1 MQGAGVSRY
10 PETFSERSH
19 PAALRRTSRRTSETQ
34 FDNAFNLFRSRN
46 TSAAGVFAA
55 AACFFLHGL
64 MAVWYDVQDQGGA
77 VVDLALKLNALAV
90 LAVFLFIAAILL
102 GAF

>member
-1 MQGAGVSRY
+1 
-10 PETFSERSH
+10 
-19 PAALRRTSRRTSETQ
+19 
-34 FDNAFNLFRSRN
+34 
-46 TSAAGVFAA
+46 
-55 AACFFLHGL
+55 

-77 VVDLALKLNALAV
+77 VVDVALKLNALAV